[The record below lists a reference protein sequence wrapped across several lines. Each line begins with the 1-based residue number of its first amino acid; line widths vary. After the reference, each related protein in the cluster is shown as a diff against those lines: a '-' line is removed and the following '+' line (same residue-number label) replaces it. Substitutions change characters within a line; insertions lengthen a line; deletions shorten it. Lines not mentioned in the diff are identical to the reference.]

1 VLKIPAFGKPKTV
14 SGYLPDQYNMETK
27 EIFLNAC
34 NEICNK
40 LDSFKL
46 LQKGQ
51 TLKKVAQEK
60 DIFFEIYFQSSYRND
75 KSYIQVLPHIN
86 IYSKQLKKW
95 TIEQTQNK
103 YSNGL
108 IFGGQIGHLTPYK
121 QWKEWNVAG
130 MNYQKSVVEI
140 SDNIQKYIYPIFD
153 IFEQKENAIDFLTIN
168 GTKFNLWT
176 ENVLTPLNFM
186 LCFADK
192 QKSETF
198 FNNFIDKCTYKE
210 KIISFYQN
218 LPKETKIDLNYSEF
232 VFADRVKLAFINGL
246 KINSR

>member
-1 VLKIPAFGKPKTV
+1 
-14 SGYLPDQYNMETK
+14 METK

-40 LDSFKL
+40 LDNFKSV
-46 LQKGQ
+46 QKGQ
-51 TLKKVAQEK
+51 TLRKVAQDK

-75 KSYIQVLPHIN
+75 KSHVSVIPHIN

-95 TIEQTQNK
+95 CVEQTQNE
-103 YSNGL
+103 YSNGI
-108 IFGGQIGHLTPYK
+108 IFGGQLGYLTPYN

-130 MNYQKSVVEI
+130 MNYQKSVDEI
-140 SDNIQKYIYPIFD
+140 SDKIQKYIYPIFD
-153 IFEQKENAIDFLTIN
+153 IFEQKEKAIDFLTVN

-176 ENVLTPLNFM
+176 ENVLTALDFM

-192 QKSETF
+192 QKAEIF
-198 FNNFIDKCTYKE
+198 FNNYIDKCKYKGR
-210 KIISFYQN
+210 IISLYQN
-218 LPKETKIDLNYSEF
+218 LPNDTIIDLNYSEF

-246 KINSR
+246 KINYR